1 MPSYDDYLRYASRT
15 GQFNRQQRADK
26 TTSTTEDQARAKD
39 PTISGN
45 RGITSNYSKRSA
57 TYASN
62 PNIAGAFDDDR
73 DFLLDYNV
81 VDRYRED
88 WFTNFSRA
96 GFVDPYNTTKR
107 TKEYL
112 FFTKPDLHIMDGNSI
127 NSDIS
132 NVSTFFP
139 DAVSRYDGVVEQLQ
153 YSYSMNKGPLA
164 PLLSNAVTSSL
175 ELPGIS
181 ADYIETAKNVYQT
194 SISYRGTSFK
204 SDQDFEFSLD
214 FKDSKFLDVYMYFKM
229 YDEYERLKWLGQVSP
244 KLEYIKNKI
253 LHDQFSIYK
262 FIVAEDGMTLL
273 YFARVTG
280 VYPTSVPREA
290 MSNIEGE
297 VTYSVNFKGQ
307 FIYDMDPRILKDFN
321 NITSDY
327 RGGRNVG
334 NLNLFNTSDK
344 QFEGRWARCPVI
356 YTRDNTYTASLKRN
370 KYYLQWVI

>member
-1 MPSYDDYLRYASRT
+1 
-15 GQFNRQQRADK
+15 
-26 TTSTTEDQARAKD
+26 
-39 PTISGN
+39 
-45 RGITSNYSKRSA
+45 
-57 TYASN
+57 
-62 PNIAGAFDDDR
+62 
-73 DFLLDYNV
+73 
-81 VDRYRED
+81 
-88 WFTNFSRA
+88 
-96 GFVDPYNTTKR
+96 
-107 TKEYL
+107 
-112 FFTKPDLHIMDGNSI
+112 
-127 NSDIS
+127 
-132 NVSTFFP
+132 
-139 DAVSRYDGVVEQLQ
+139 
-153 YSYSMNKGPLA
+153 A

-181 ADYIETAKNVYQT
+181 ADYIDTAKNVYQT

-297 VTYSVNFKGQ
+297 VTY
-307 FIYDMDPRILKDFN
+307 
-321 NITSDY
+321 
-327 RGGRNVG
+327 
-334 NLNLFNTSDK
+334 
-344 QFEGRWARCPVI
+344 
-356 YTRDNTYTASLKRN
+356 
-370 KYYLQWVI
+370 